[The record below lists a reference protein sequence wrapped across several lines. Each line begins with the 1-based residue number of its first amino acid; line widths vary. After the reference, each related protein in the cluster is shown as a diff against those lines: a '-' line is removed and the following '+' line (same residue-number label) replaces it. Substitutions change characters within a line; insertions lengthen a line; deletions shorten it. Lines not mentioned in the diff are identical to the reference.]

1 MQISDTDVKIAA
13 TEFLSHKGENPYRV
27 TRRGAELWEDYA
39 PAMRAALSALS
50 LPVQPVAW
58 RWKRKGAAVWIYDA
72 PLEWLS
78 EQGDAIDKQPLYANP
93 VPPTKGPG
101 ELAEIERMLNEGQG
115 DDDGM
120 QIMPDF
126 DEGMSTL
133 AKVET
138 CLHLLEKRRDVIAA
152 YVADENWRDDPSAD
166 ERWNAGL
173 DFGMSKLCAYLGVDP
188 AAVTWDA
195 ATETLDG
202 DVCAVIGN
210 ILRAKYGDDWG
221 PLSRIATKGQDD
233 DLIAAREAA
242 AQWRDARSE
251 HGHAKCLRAG
261 TFDQLPEVQSALLA
275 LRSRPA
281 SALPV
286 VKPLEWNDD
295 CRVFKDG
302 SGERCCDAETV
313 GLTGFYIIWRE
324 RDGRHTVSHSHFSVG
339 EGFAT
344 LDDAKASAQ
353 ADYERRILSALTP
366 SVQP

>member
-1 MQISDTDVKIAA
+1 MST
-13 TEFLSHKGENPYRV
+13 TP
-27 TRRGAELWEDYA
+27 
-39 PAMRAALSALS
+39 
-50 LPVQPVAW
+50 
-58 RWKRKGAAVWIYDA
+58 
-72 PLEWLS
+72 
-78 EQGDAIDKQPLYANP
+78 P
-93 VPPTKGPG
+93 VPPTKGPE

-221 PLSRIATKGQDD
+221 PLSRIATKGPED
-233 DLIAAREAA
+233 DLIAALEFYADRANWTNDE
-242 AQWRDARSE
+242 QVNRDEIFDTAMSLDE
-251 HGHAKCLRAG
+251 HGSRARA
-261 TFDQLPEVQSALLA
+261 ALLA

-286 VKPLEWNDD
+286 VGEWRSDWENAPKDKTIIAVGRYGDEWGGPNEYVYAGPPNHWSCKFHGVCIRPDYWDRYVFIVKPELPEI
-295 CRVFKDG
+295 
-302 SGERCCDAETV
+302 A
-313 GLTGFYIIWRE
+313 
-324 RDGRHTVSHSHFSVG
+324 
-339 EGFAT
+339 
-344 LDDAKASAQ
+344 
-353 ADYERRILSALTP
+353 ALTP